1 MSAPRVPVMPG
12 STRKRP
18 SRRLI
23 RARRQ
28 LRAGL
33 AQLLCGLAGLALGFA
48 LPQLRIGPTVDGA
61 NLIEPLFTLGLGVV
75 GVVSIVFALLFGVV
89 QWAAT
94 TFSPRLNLFREDP
107 LVWRTFAFA
116 VGVFVYSVTAGL
128 VSGSAGRTSVAVPI
142 TAVLA
147 VLVAFGMIRALQT
160 RAFLSLQLAYVLVAL
175 TSRGRAVIADVYP
188 PRVTDTMGR
197 RAPAPAQRP
206 MRRTITWASSPGVVQ
221 QLELRDLL
229 DTAAR
234 ADAVVVFRVGVGD
247 TVHQGA
253 PLADLYGGD
262 VPDREITS
270 AVVRGTE
277 RSFDQDPMLALRLLA
292 DIGLRALSPAVNDP
306 ATAVDAIDATEGVL
320 RSLATRE
327 LDVADVAD
335 DAGHTR
341 VRLLLPT
348 WEDYLR
354 IAVEDLL
361 PAAAPFKM
369 VLQRLR
375 RLLAGLLDTPGTP
388 QQTLLRLNSAVE
400 DGLR

>member
-1 MSAPRVPVMPG
+1 MSASRVPVISG
-12 STRKRP
+12 ASRKRP
-18 SRRLI
+18 RRLI

-48 LPQLRIGPTVDGA
+48 LPQVPIGPTVDGA
-61 NLIEPLFTLGLGVV
+61 NLTEPLFTLGLGVV

-94 TFSPRLNLFREDP
+94 SFSPRLNLFREDP

-128 VSGSAGRTSVAVPI
+128 VSASAGRTSVAVPI

-160 RAFLSLQLAYVLVAL
+160 RAFLSLQLAHVLAAL
-175 TSRGRAVIADVYP
+175 TSRGRAVLADVYP
-188 PRVTDTMGR
+188 PRVTDTVGR
-197 RAPAPAQRP
+197 RASPPAHRTV
-206 MRRTITWASSPGVVQ
+206 RRTVTWASSPGVVQ
-221 QLELRDLL
+221 QLELRDLIN
-229 DTAAR
+229 TAAH
-234 ADAVVVFRVGVGD
+234 ADAMVVFRVGVGD
-247 TVHQGA
+247 TVHEGA

-262 VPDREITS
+262 VPDQEIRS

-292 DIGLRALSPAVNDP
+292 DIGLRALSPAVSDP
-306 ATAVDAIDATEGVL
+306 ATAVDAIDAAEGVL

>member
-1 MSAPRVPVMPG
+1 M
-12 STRKRP
+12 
-18 SRRLI
+18 
-23 RARRQ
+23 
-28 LRAGL
+28 
-33 AQLLCGLAGLALGFA
+33 
-48 LPQLRIGPTVDGA
+48 
-61 NLIEPLFTLGLGVV
+61 
-75 GVVSIVFALLFGVV
+75 
-89 QWAAT
+89 
-94 TFSPRLNLFREDP
+94 
-107 LVWRTFAFA
+107 
-116 VGVFVYSVTAGL
+116 
-128 VSGSAGRTSVAVPI
+128 
-142 TAVLA
+142 
-147 VLVAFGMIRALQT
+147 
-160 RAFLSLQLAYVLVAL
+160 
-175 TSRGRAVIADVYP
+175 
-188 PRVTDTMGR
+188 
-197 RAPAPAQRP
+197 
-206 MRRTITWASSPGVVQ
+206 
-221 QLELRDLL
+221 
-229 DTAAR
+229 
-234 ADAVVVFRVGVGD
+234 VVFRVGVGD
-247 TVHQGA
+247 TVHEGA

-262 VPDREITS
+262 VPDREIRS

-277 RSFDQDPMLALRLLA
+277 RSFDQDPMLAIRLLA

-375 RLLAGLLDTPGTP
+375 RLLVGLLDTPGTP